1 MTTCQKIEIERNLY
15 ETGQI
20 GLSQMSENI
29 IQILN
34 KSDGCKDENKLMP
47 FDELISRIFRRRS

>member
-20 GLSQMSENI
+20 GLTQMSENI

-34 KSDGCKDENKLMP
+34 KSDGCKDEKK
-47 FDELISRIFRRRS
+47 LISFDGLMDQIFGSK

>member
-20 GLSQMSENI
+20 GLTQMSENI

-34 KSDGCKDENKLMP
+34 KSDGCKDEKK
-47 FDELISRIFRRRS
+47 LISFDGLIDQLFSSRS

>member
-1 MTTCQKIEIERNLY
+1 MTTCQKIDIEKNLY

-34 KSDGCKDENKLMP
+34 KSGGCKDEKKLIP
-47 FDELISRIFRRRS
+47 FDKLINQIFRSK

>member
-1 MTTCQKIEIERNLY
+1 MTTCQKIEIEKNLY

-20 GLSQMSENI
+20 GLSQLSENI

-34 KSDGCKDENKLMP
+34 KSGGCKDEKK
-47 FDELISRIFRRRS
+47 LISFDGLMDQIFGSK

>member
-1 MTTCQKIEIERNLY
+1 MTTCQKIEIEKNLY

-29 IQILN
+29 IEILN
-34 KSDGCKDENKLMP
+34 KGGGCKDEKK
-47 FDELISRIFRRRS
+47 LISFDGLMDQIFGSK

>member
-1 MTTCQKIEIERNLY
+1 MSTCHKIEIEKNLY

-29 IQILN
+29 IEILN
-34 KSDGCKDENKLMP
+34 KSDGCKDENKLIS
-47 FDELISRIFRRRS
+47 FDELMDQIFGSK

>member
-1 MTTCQKIEIERNLY
+1 MTTCQKIEIEKNLY

-20 GLSQMSENI
+20 GLSQLSENI

-34 KSDGCKDENKLMP
+34 KSDGCKDKKKLIP
-47 FDELISRIFRRRS
+47 FDKLINQIFRSK